1 MSILTKT
8 RRRLT
13 EQLLGLPNS
22 SLAKWVR
29 LARIDRGDCAPPEQG
44 QLTSE
49 ERAELA
55 WLRKE
60 KHEIRRE
67 KNFFRLAAA
76 HFA

>member
-29 LARIDRGDCAPPEQG
+29 LARIDRGDCAPP
-44 QLTSE
+44 
-49 ERAELA
+49 
-55 WLRKE
+55 
-60 KHEIRRE
+60 
-67 KNFFRLAAA
+67 
-76 HFA
+76 